1 MNRHTTQRVCLRQQG
16 ATLIEVLVAIVILS
30 VGLLGTAGLLVN
42 SMRAVSEQGNFS
54 GASGYA
60 RELGE
65 RMMGNPSVAFRATNN
80 PYLFTGS
87 TGSWPS
93 AGAVNCRNNFCTAL
107 QRAQWDAAEWSKRIG
122 TSGVTGN
129 HSIPGV
135 KVRVCLDSLT
145 ANSGTAAQWTCT
157 PSANPVAAIKVAW
170 ASRDSTGS
178 VENTGSGDPKPR
190 STLVVVPGA
199 DPSGP

>member
-1 MNRHTTQRVCLRQQG
+1 MVQKFTCRAERG

-54 GASGYA
+54 GASIYA

-80 PYLFTGS
+80 PYLFTGA

-93 AGAVNCRNNFCTAL
+93 AGGANCRNNFCTAL
-107 QRAQWDAAEWSKRIG
+107 QRAQWDAAEWSKRVDTAG
-122 TSGVTGN
+122 ATGN
-129 HSIPGV
+129 HATPGV
-135 KVRVCLDSLT
+135 RVRVCLDSLT

-170 ASRDSTGS
+170 ASRDSTGR
-178 VENTGSGDPKPR
+178 VENTGAGNPTPR
-190 STLVVVPGA
+190 ATLVVVPGA
-199 DPSGP
+199 DPAAP